1 MCFLPPHFACFT
13 SFSRFALF
21 FTGFKKSK
29 GASAAAATPEKDKKK
44 SKKAKEKR
52 VWEDEFAAGDEKEF
66 SRNPE
71 GAVEDEKDEK
81 DIMDQLTFDVDAEL
95 VPSED
100 EDEDD
105 SELEEMLAKSREGR
119 LDAARAKKAAGSD
132 PLAATSKKGVASG
145 MLSFF
150 GSIATGGRELTR
162 EDIAPVVAKFG
173 KHLQEKNVA
182 LDITEKLCE
191 SVTESLVGK
200 KIGTFEG
207 VSRAVKRS
215 LEEALTR
222 ILTPSRSIDLIRDVT
237 AHKRAHPDT
246 PFSLV
251 FMGCNGVGKSTNLA
265 KIGSFLR
272 KSGFSV
278 MFAAC
283 DTFRS
288 GAVEQLKVHSRRLG
302 IGLYEKGY
310 GRDDTGIAQ
319 DALAQAKAEGI
330 DVVLIDT
337 AGRMQDKEPLMR
349 AISKLVNTVQPNLVL
364 FVGEALVGN
373 EAVDQLTKFN
383 QALLDAGTAIVPA
396 GATPRLIDGIV
407 LTKFDTVDDKVGT
420 AISMVYTTGVPIVF
434 VGTGQHY
441 TDLRKLQVSSV
452 VNTLLR

>member
-1 MCFLPPHFACFT
+1 M
-13 SFSRFALF
+13 
-21 FTGFKKSK
+21 
-29 GASAAAATPEKDKKK
+29 
-44 SKKAKEKR
+44 
-52 VWEDEFAAGDEKEF
+52 
-66 SRNPE
+66 
-71 GAVEDEKDEK
+71 
-81 DIMDQLTFDVDAEL
+81 DAEL

-100 EDEDD
+100 EDDH
-105 SELEEMLAKSREGR
+105 ELEEMLAKSREGR

-132 PLAATSKKGVASG
+132 PLNATSKKGVASG
-145 MLSFF
+145 VWSFF

-162 EDIAPVVAKFG
+162 EDLAPVVGKFG

-182 LDITEKLCE
+182 LEITERLCE

-222 ILTPSRSIDLIRDVT
+222 ILTPSRSIDLIRDIT
-237 AHKRAHPDT
+237 AHKRKHPGV

-265 KIGSFLR
+265 KIGSYLR

-319 DALAQAKAEGI
+319 DALAQATAEGI

>member
-1 MCFLPPHFACFT
+1 MKKQ
-13 SFSRFALF
+13 R
-21 FTGFKKSK
+21 TGAKSPKTPKKGK
-29 GASAAAATPEKDKKK
+29 G
-44 SKKAKEKR
+44 KEMR
-52 VWEDEFAAGDEKEF
+52 VWEDQFAAGDEREFNKGPDVDLSSSGEKE
-66 SRNPE
+66 E
-71 GAVEDEKDEK
+71 E
-81 DIMDQLTFDVDAEL
+81 ILDQLDFDVDSDMVTYEGDEAQ
-95 VPSED
+95 D
-100 EDEDD
+100 EDELDEHIKKGREARLK
-105 SELEEMLAKSREGR
+105 SGAKEKDGSKGR
-119 LDAARAKKAAGSD
+119 SAAAG
-132 PLAATSKKGVASG
+132 
-145 MLSFF
+145 MWSFF
-150 GSIATGGRELTR
+150 GGIALGGRELAR
-162 EDIAPVVAKFG
+162 SDIEPVVAKFG

-182 LDITEKLCE
+182 VDITERLCE

-200 KIGTFEG
+200 KLGTFEG
-207 VSRAVKRS
+207 VSRAVKAS
-215 LEEALTR
+215 LQDSLTR
-222 ILTPSRSIDLIRDVT
+222 ILTPRREIDLIRDIT
-237 AHKRAHPDT
+237 AHRRARPGV
-246 PFSLV
+246 PYSVV

-265 KIGSFLR
+265 KIGSYLR

-302 IGLYEKGY
+302 IALYEKGY

-319 DALAQAKAEGI
+319 DALAQAAAEHT

-383 QALLDAGTAIVPA
+383 QALLDAGSAIVPA
-396 GATPRLIDGIV
+396 GASPRLIDGIV
-407 LTKFDTVDDKVGT
+407 LTKFDTVDDKVGS

-441 TDLRKLQVSSV
+441 TDLKKLQVSSV